1 LHQTLRMAPTC
12 YHALHQ
18 FPAAVAHE
26 MNFFYDEGLRTESG
40 ERGYELLDHGL
51 CPFGQ
56 EHLGMWQAQQENNIH
71 VVLDVKP
78 QSVFYSR
85 KHSGADLYIV
95 AGWRNQQTTVWA
107 ARPEVTSLAEL
118 RGRTVGIIDF
128 SGISHN
134 ALRTRLR
141 AAGVDPD
148 TEVNWMRGVSR
159 PHNIDYLRAG
169 TVDATLFQAHQIPA
183 LQDEGFNILVS
194 PSRDEF
200 PGGRAERV
208 VAATGDLIE
217 NRPEE
222 LAAFL
227 RGLLRSYWFIRN
239 QPANFRYLQQ
249 MERRRRLDHPSLS
262 EKRRVTFTS
271 PEVASGMPFPIDGL
285 ATGFHWALQDAL
297 DNGELDELP
306 TEDEVDQV
314 CRFELVKSAY
324 ADLLSRPEAQED
336 LTQARAAFDR
346 LGF

>member
-1 LHQTLRMAPTC
+1 MQQPLRMAPTC

-18 FPAAVAHE
+18 FPAVVAHE

-40 ERGYELLDHGL
+40 TRNYELLDHGL

-56 EHLGMWQAQQENNIH
+56 EHLGMWQAQRENNVH

-85 KHSGADLYIV
+85 THADADLHIV

-107 ARPEVTSLAEL
+107 ARSDITSLAEL

-141 AAGVDPD
+141 SAGVDPD
-148 TEVNWMRGVSR
+148 NEVNWMRGVSR
-159 PHNIDYLRAG
+159 PHNIEYLRSG
-169 TVDATLFQAHQIPA
+169 KVDATLFQGHQIPA
-183 LQDEGFNILVS
+183 LEEEGFNILVS
-194 PSRDEF
+194 PGRDEF

-208 VAATGDLIE
+208 VAASGEVIE
-217 NRPEE
+217 KRPEE
-222 LAAFL
+222 LVAFL
-227 RGLLRSYWFIRN
+227 RGLLRSYWFMRN
-239 QPANFRYLQQ
+239 QPANFRYLRQ

-271 PEVASGMPFPIDGL
+271 PEVATGMPFPIDGL
-285 ATGFHWALQDAL
+285 ATGFGWALQDAVG
-297 DNGELDELP
+297 NGELE
-306 TEDEVDQV
+306 EVPSEEEVARV
-314 CRFELVKSAY
+314 CRFEFVKAAY
-324 ADLLSRPEAQED
+324 ADLLERPETQED
-336 LTQARAAFDR
+336 LPAARAAFDR

>member
-1 LHQTLRMAPTC
+1 MAPTC

-18 FPAAVAHE
+18 FPAVVAHE

-40 ERGYELLDHGL
+40 ERAYDIVGHGL

-56 EHLGMWQAQQENNIH
+56 EHLGMWQAQRENNIH

-78 QSVFYSR
+78 QSVFYAR
-85 KHSGADLYIV
+85 KHSDADLYIV

-107 ARPEVTSLAEL
+107 ARSDITSLADL

-141 AAGVDPD
+141 SAGVDPD

-159 PHNIDYLRAG
+159 PHNIEYLRSG
-169 TVDATLFQAHQIPA
+169 QVDCTLFQAHEIPA
-183 LQDEGFNILVS
+183 LEAEGFNILVS
-194 PSRDEF
+194 PTRDEF

-208 VAATGDLIE
+208 VAASGEVIND
-217 NRPEE
+217 RPEE
-222 LAAFL
+222 LAALL

-239 QPANFRYLQQ
+239 QPANFRYLRQ

-262 EKRRVTFTS
+262 EKRRVTFSS
-271 PEVASGMPFPIDGL
+271 PEVAEGMPFPIDGL
-285 ATGFHWALQDAL
+285 ATGFHWALQDAF
-297 DNGELDELP
+297 DNGELDEIP
-306 TEDEVDQV
+306 TDDEVGDV
-314 CRFELVKSAY
+314 CRFDLVKSAY
-324 ADLLSRPEAQED
+324 ADLLDRPEAQED
-336 LTQARAAFDR
+336 LASARSAFDR